1 MTAAASPTST
11 DHRAQAV
18 QSGGLTAAQQEAL
31 AAGFQV
37 APKGSADSLKGEQQ
51 SNPYTSLLPDLSK
64 ADFAT
69 WRDRMAQAAKSR
81 TKSSSYQQ
89 ARVAALGKAAAAAAP
104 VVWDEQEPAGTGGSN
119 DTLATAER
127 ITIFGTGASKNNA
140 VRILGE
146 NAELE
151 GGPTTALAPVPEDN
165 GAIPLAGDTGLGASA
180 ATKTTSGELG
190 DGPHGPAGDDS
201 NDFDFYEVTVPAGLT
216 LIADTSES
224 GAVDTVLA
232 VYDDAGELLAA
243 DDDGGSHDFTSRLVY
258 TPPAPGTYFLMVG
271 GYSFFGPLPEDP
283 FDSGSGVGGADVGP
297 YELSVG
303 IGPVDTDRYAVQ
315 LKPGDTIG
323 SVAYG
328 ASDSLTVYRPDGV
341 QMVGSSFLDASSL
354 YPASSPLPG
363 GGNTTLAYVAEQAG
377 WYVLAVDGD
386 VGAYQVVL
394 EGYRPGAE
402 TDRNKHQTV
411 YLDFEGGRVN
421 TGIWG
426 GPGVR
431 ELSPFSS
438 FLGKWGINANRQDA
452 MITKVTAEVR
462 RNIRNEVKAA
472 GLNPGLEVT
481 VVNSRNHPEVKGR
494 PNVSRVIV
502 GGTIDQSG
510 IPTIGIAQYIDPG
523 NFGHEDS
530 ALVLLDVL
538 SDPSG
543 PASLNTYLTPASN
556 REAFVSRAIANV
568 IAHEVGHTLGSY
580 HTDNQS
586 ARVNLMDSGGANF
599 QNLFGVGPDGI
610 GGTADDP
617 NVKFGEDDYTPVEGF
632 TGIEDTLNVTAWA
645 YPDA

>member
-1 MTAAASPTST
+1 MPSASSARTPT
-11 DHRAQAV
+11 
-18 QSGGLTAAQQEAL
+18 
-31 AAGFQV
+31 
-37 APKGSADSLKGEQQ
+37 
-51 SNPYTSLLPDLSK
+51 
-64 ADFAT
+64 
-69 WRDRMAQAAKSR
+69 
-81 TKSSSYQQ
+81 
-89 ARVAALGKAAAAAAP
+89 
-104 VVWDEQEPAGTGGSN
+104 
-119 DTLATAER
+119 
-127 ITIFGTGASKNNA
+127 
-140 VRILGE
+140 
-146 NAELE
+146 LE
-151 GGPTTALAPVPEDN
+151 GGPTSALAPVPEDN
-165 GAIPLAGDTGLGASA
+165 GSIPLAGDTGLAAAA

-190 DGPHGPAGDDS
+190 DGPHGPDGDDT
-201 NDFDFYEVTVPAGLT
+201 NDFDFYEVTVPAGLS

-224 GAVDTVLA
+224 GDVDTVLA
-232 VYDDAGELLAA
+232 VYDATGELVAA

-258 TPPAPGTYFLMVG
+258 TPPTSATYFLMVG
-271 GYSFFGPLPEDP
+271 GYSFFGPLPADP
-283 FDSGSGVGGADVGP
+283 FDSGSGAGGADVGP

-303 IGPVDTDRYAVQ
+303 VAPLDTDRYAVQ

-323 SVAYG
+323 SVANG
-328 ASDSLTVYRPDGV
+328 AANSLTVYRPDGV
-341 QMVGSSFLDASSL
+341 QMVGSNFLDASFL

-363 GGNTTLAYVAEQAG
+363 GGNTTLAYVAEQPG

-386 VGAYQVVL
+386 VGVYQVEL

-402 TDRNKHQTV
+402 TDRKKQQTV

-431 ELSPFSS
+431 ELSPFAS
-438 FLGKWGINANRQDA
+438 FLGKWGITANRQDA
-452 MITKVTAEVR
+452 MITKITTEVR
-462 RNIRNEVKAA
+462 KNIRNEVKTA

-481 VVNSRNHPEVKGR
+481 VVNSRNHPEVKGK

-523 NFGHEDS
+523 NFGHEDA

-556 REAFVSRAIANV
+556 REAFVSQAIGNV
-568 IAHEVGHTLGSY
+568 IAHEIGHTVGSY
-580 HTDNQS
+580 HTDNMS

-610 GGTADDP
+610 GGTADDA
-617 NVKFGEDDYTPVEGF
+617 NVKFGEDDYAPEEGF

-645 YPDA
+645 YPAS

>member
-1 MTAAASPTST
+1 
-11 DHRAQAV
+11 
-18 QSGGLTAAQQEAL
+18 
-31 AAGFQV
+31 
-37 APKGSADSLKGEQQ
+37 
-51 SNPYTSLLPDLSK
+51 
-64 ADFAT
+64 
-69 WRDRMAQAAKSR
+69 MAQAAKSR

-315 LKPGDTIG
+315 LKPGRHHRLRG
-323 SVAYG
+323 LRRFRLAHRLPPRRR
-328 ASDSLTVYRPDGV
+328 ADGR
-341 QMVGSSFLDASSL
+341 LE
-354 YPASSPLPG
+354 LPRR
-363 GGNTTLAYVAEQAG
+363 
-377 WYVLAVDGD
+377 VLAVPGQLAAARRWQHHARPTSPSRRAGTSSPSTATWAPTRSCSRATGPARRPTGTSTRRSTSTSR
-386 VGAYQVVL
+386 VAGSTRASGAVPASVSC
-394 EGYRPGAE
+394 RRSA
-402 TDRNKHQTV
+402 
-411 YLDFEGGRVN
+411 
-421 TGIWG
+421 
-426 GPGVR
+426 
-431 ELSPFSS
+431 S

-481 VVNSRNHPEVKGR
+481 RGQLPQPPGGR
-494 PNVSRVIV
+494 GQAERLARHRRRDDRP
-502 GGTIDQSG
+502 
-510 IPTIGIAQYIDPG
+510 
-523 NFGHEDS
+523 
-530 ALVLLDVL
+530 
-538 SDPSG
+538 
-543 PASLNTYLTPASN
+543 
-556 REAFVSRAIANV
+556 SRA
-568 IAHEVGHTLGSY
+568 SRR
-580 HTDNQS
+580 S
-586 ARVNLMDSGGANF
+586 ASRSTSTRATSG
-599 QNLFGVGPDGI
+599 
-610 GGTADDP
+610 TR
-617 NVKFGEDDYTPVEGF
+617 TPRWCCS
-632 TGIEDTLNVTAWA
+632 TC
-645 YPDA
+645 